1 MSAISAGNSHFAN
14 LDLRLWYLDDGGE
27 ILVAQSVSEYN
38 NVEHLFLALERE
50 GEYRLEAAFKDMVY
64 GDAESETFAVAW
76 NVSQIPEPSSA
87 RRFWGRPPSPSPPAE
102 SDIFKRPKRPPPL
115 NACARNFRKP
125 NANTA
130 RDSAQSPPPFQLNN
144 PYYPSFTRL

>member
-14 LDLRLWYLDDGGE
+14 LDLRLWYLGDGGE

-76 NVSQIPEPSSA
+76 NVSQIPEPSVCAALLGAAALAFAA
-87 RRFWGRPPSPSPPAE
+87 RRKATFSSG
-102 SDIFKRPKRPPPL
+102 
-115 NACARNFRKP
+115 P
-125 NANTA
+125 NVL
-130 RDSAQSPPPFQLNN
+130 R
-144 PYYPSFTRL
+144 R